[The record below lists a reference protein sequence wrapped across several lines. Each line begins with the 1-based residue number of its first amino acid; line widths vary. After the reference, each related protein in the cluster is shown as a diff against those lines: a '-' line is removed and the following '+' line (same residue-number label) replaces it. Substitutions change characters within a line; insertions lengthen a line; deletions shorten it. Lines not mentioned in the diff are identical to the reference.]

1 MTDNNAHIFVAD
13 YLVQS
18 LANHESVYSF
28 LGAMGISH
36 ETIYNRLRSKD
47 TSELC
52 DFFKELYHAIEH
64 NMKKNTRVT
73 HGSKTYRVSNV
84 SFHQKFGWILESK
97 IGKAYLGKLSI
108 PYDLKMTIGLMSYFS
123 GSSTILGNNITT
135 GSFSSIADGVNV
147 ITENICHPTS
157 YPSTYNFCGNR
168 RIVSENMQFEINYAQ
183 SYKKENGV
191 IIGNDVWIG
200 KDVTIMSGIT
210 LGNGCVIG
218 MKALVTHDCEPY
230 GIYGG
235 VPAKLIRYRF
245 PENVISKLLEM
256 KWWEWPYEKIREN
269 KDFFNTDLSTQSG
282 CFFETD
288 YSTNH

>member
-1 MTDNNAHIFVAD
+1 MTNNSVHIFIAD

-18 LANHESVYSF
+18 LANHESTYSF
-28 LGAMGISH
+28 LSALGISH
-36 ETIYNRLRSKD
+36 KTIYNRLWSKD
-47 TSELC
+47 TSELSA
-52 DFFKELYHAIEH
+52 FIEELFHAIEH
-64 NMKKNTRVT
+64 NIKKNIKVT
-73 HGSKTYRVSNV
+73 HGGKRYEVTNV
-84 SFHQKFGWILESK
+84 SFHQKFGWVLESE

-123 GSSTILGNNITT
+123 GSSTVVGNELTV
-135 GSFSSIADGVNV
+135 GSFCSIADGTHI
-147 ITENICHPTS
+147 ITENTCHPTI

-183 SYKKENGV
+183 SCKKNNEV

-200 KDVTIMSGIT
+200 RDVTIMNGVT
-210 LGNGCVIG
+210 LGDGCVIG
-218 MKALVTHDCEPY
+218 MKALVTHDCKPF

-245 PENVISKLLEM
+245 PENVVDELLEI
-256 KWWEWPYEKIREN
+256 KWWQWPYEKIRKN
-269 KDFFNTDLSTQSG
+269 KEFFNTDLSTQSC

-288 YSTNH
+288 QH